1 MTDKFDMKKG
11 ALLSTG
17 KRIEVMTAEGRLSY
31 PNILKPG
38 IQTTPDGITKEK
50 YSTSLLF
57 PKDTDLSVLQ
67 EAIDLAAKAK
77 FGNDYKK
84 KYPKFKLPLLSV
96 SDYPAIGVDAQEFP
110 WLIRT
115 SADPQHGKPDVIN
128 LQKLPVTAPDQ
139 VYAGRWAIL
148 TVTVFAYDKAGN
160 RGVSLGL
167 HNVLLLRDDE
177 PLGGG
182 RVRASSQF
190 DAVVGVS
197 GNASDVFADN
207 A

>member
-1 MTDKFDMKKG
+1 MSIKKCT
-11 ALLSTG
+11 LTSTG
-17 KRIEVMTAEGRLSY
+17 KRIEVLTAEGRLSY
-31 PNILKPG
+31 PNLLQPG
-38 IQTTPDGITKEK
+38 TQTNPDGSTKER

-57 PKDTDLSVLQ
+57 PVGTDISALE

-84 KYPKFKLPLLSV
+84 KYPKFKLPILAV
-96 SDYPAIGVDAQEFP
+96 SDYPAIGVDAEAFP
-110 WLIRT
+110 TLIRT
-115 SADPQHGKPDVIN
+115 SADPQYGKPDVVN
-128 LQKLPVTAPDQ
+128 MKLAPVTDPGQ
-139 VYAGRWAIL
+139 VYAGRWARI

-167 HNVLLLRDDE
+167 NNVQLLRDDE

-182 RVRASSQF
+182 RVKANKQF
-190 DAVVGVS
+190 DVVGTS
-197 GNASDVFADN
+197 DNASDVFADN